1 LQIVALGLTSS
12 TAVQYSNIAISKAN
26 VIPEETTTISASVKH
41 TQGGTIIIQL
51 VINGSVSSSQEVS
64 FTANQTKTVSFSVSR
79 TQVGTYVA
87 SIGGLTVS
95 FVVALTP
102 VVPAFIRGNVTHAS
116 TGAPLPGATVIA
128 GPYQTTT
135 ATNGSYR
142 LQVAN
147 GTYIVTVV
155 LQGYNTASATVN
167 ALVQGQ
173 TYTSNIALTPV
184 AAVTEIPLWVYAVI
198 AVVII
203 IAIVALLYAF
213 VFKKK

>member
-1 LQIVALGLTSS
+1 LQTVALGLTSS

-26 VIPEETTTISASVKH
+26 VIPGETTTISANVKH
-41 TQGGTIIIQL
+41 TQGGTIIVQL
-51 VINGSVSSSQEVS
+51 VINGSVSNSQEVS
-64 FTANQTKTVSFSVSR
+64 FTANQTKAVSFSVSR

-87 SIGGLTVS
+87 SIGGLIVS
-95 FVVALTP
+95 FVVSVTP
-102 VVPAFIRGNVTHAS
+102 VVPAYIRGNVTHAD
-116 TGAPLPGATVIA
+116 TGAPLQGATVIA

-167 ALVQGQ
+167 AVTQGQ
-173 TYTSNIALTPV
+173 TYTSDVELAPV
-184 AAVTEIPLWVYAVI
+184 AAVTEIPVWVYAVV
-198 AVVII
+198 AVVVI